1 MWSDRQEFLLW
12 TRAVVLSIPIS
23 IAVIVLLRYRAT

>member
-12 TRAVVLSIPIS
+12 TRAVVLGIAIS
-23 IAVIVLLRYRAT
+23 MAVIVVLRYCAM